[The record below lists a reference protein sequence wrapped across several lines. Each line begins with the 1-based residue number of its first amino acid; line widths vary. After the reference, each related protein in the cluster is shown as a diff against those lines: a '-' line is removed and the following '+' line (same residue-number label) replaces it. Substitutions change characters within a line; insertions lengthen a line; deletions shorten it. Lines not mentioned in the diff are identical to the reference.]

1 MNKRKICVVT
11 GTRAEYGLL
20 YWLMKDIQEDKA
32 LRLQV
37 IVTGAHLSPEFGLTY
52 KVIEQDGF
60 SIDDKVEMLL
70 SSDTPIGISKSMG
83 LATIG
88 FAEALERLK
97 PDIMVVLGDRYE
109 MLAAV
114 QAAMVANI
122 PIAHIHGGE
131 VTEGAIDES
140 IRHSITKM
148 SHIHFV
154 ATKEYEQRVIQLGE
168 GPNKVFNYGA
178 PGLDNI
184 TRLELLSLTDLEKSI
199 GFELGGKYFLVTY
212 HPVTTSPH
220 KAREQILSL
229 LEALEE
235 YPEHKLLITKPNS
248 DTGGRVIIQ
257 VLEEYAHKNQERVS
271 LHTSLGQVR
280 YLSAVKY
287 AQAVIGNSSS
297 GIVEVPAMHVPTVN
311 IGNRQ
316 QGRLVADSIIS
327 CGESKAE
334 IVDGVKKALS
344 EEFSV
349 VVGNS
354 CSLYGQGDASRDIKN
369 KLKDIDLTGILV
381 KKFYDL
387 K

>member
-11 GTRAEYGLL
+11 GTRAEYGLM
-20 YWLMKDIQEDKA
+20 YWLMKDIQADDGLE
-32 LRLQV
+32 LQV

-60 SIDDKVEMLL
+60 SIDAKVEMLL
-70 SSDTPIGISKSMG
+70 SSDTPVGISKSIG

-88 FAEALERLK
+88 FAEALDRLK

-109 MLAAV
+109 VQAAV

-122 PIAHIHGGE
+122 AIAHIHGGE

-154 ATKEYEQRVIQLGE
+154 AAKEYQQRVIQLGE
-168 GPNKVFNYGA
+168 QPNKVFNYGA

-184 TRLELLSLTDLEKSI
+184 TRLELLSLAELEKSI
-199 GFELGGKYFLVTY
+199 GFALGDKYFLITY

-220 KAREQILSL
+220 KAKEQILNL
-229 LEALEE
+229 LAALEE
-235 YPEHKLLITKPNS
+235 YPEYKLLITKPNA
-248 DTGGRVIIQ
+248 DTGGRAIIQ
-257 VLEEYAHKNQERVS
+257 ILEEYAQKNSERVS

-297 GIVEVPAMHVPTVN
+297 GIVEVPALHVPTVN

-316 QGRLVADSIIS
+316 KGRLLASSIVS
-327 CGESKAE
+327 CGECKEDIVKGIATVLSNEFRA
-334 IVDGVKKALS
+334 IVD
-344 EEFSV
+344 
-349 VVGNS
+349 NT
-354 CSLYGQGDASRDIKN
+354 CSLYGQGDSSRDIKN
-369 KLKDIDLTGILV
+369 KLRDINLTGISV